1 MWNDST
7 KENNKAW
14 PGVAMTKVSGET
26 DVYCYTVPDDKFDMI
41 IFNGSGQT
49 DDLKYPGGNKLYDYA
64 TRTWRDYSADPV
76 PVISVSNEG
85 GSFKDSVNVSITVT
99 DATSAYYSIDGGSHI
114 TINGSVNLTIGA
126 NIAEGTSV
134 KLDISATN
142 SYGTVSKSCTYKKRS
157 TTGPATDGS
166 TAEAIS
172 GNYATN
178 PNNGYGKRKTITVDG
193 DKSDWDSSML
203 IAQGAANDDP
213 RVYAHWSMHE
223 IAIDD
228 YAMYAAWD
236 DTNLYI
242 MYEMANV
249 QDVVASGEDFP
260 LTQGNLWIYNLP
272 VFMYIFTGEGNITHG
287 TTAGGTLWDT
297 GTTVDANADHVI
309 AYSTNASNGPF
320 IYTANDDG
328 NLEPDV
334 LVKKGAASGINVK
347 WGSGKTLSGKLI
359 PVGGGK
365 DSIVTLNLL
374 KGQLDNAYAYQ
385 INHRDSSE
393 KAALLAGIPKER
405 ILEPKRTLDP
415 NMLRLNKEGY
425 LNGHTPFSAIVA
437 FSSVLTAYLN
447 GIGMVILSN
456 ESSASES
463 TVSEAEVNH
472 QYSKSYQFE
481 RDFFAYERDYLRC
494 GVRYFS
500 LLRPLTE
507 FQIARYFASCDTKYH
522 EIFRSCNAGAKQDK
536 WCGHCAKCLFVSVI
550 LSPFLPLAEIA
561 RLLGAD
567 MFNMADMEPVLQ
579 ELCGALPNKPF
590 ECVGSRKEV
599 NLSLCLAIERAAR
612 DGAELP
618 LLLKQYQASPLWK
631 EYAGQAAGFGQEWDP
646 QHNLPEDLAAL
657 VKRECVEAF
666 R

>member
-1 MWNDST
+1 MT
-7 KENNKAW
+7 FTELRQQYPEFIFRGIRKEYA
-14 PGVAMTKVSGET
+14 SGRLHLSYDFEIT
-26 DVYCYTVPDDKFDMI
+26 GLCSFAPTWEIPCAKPDF
-41 IFNGSGQT
+41 
-49 DDLKYPGGNKLYDYA
+49 
-64 TRTWRDYSADPV
+64 
-76 PVISVSNEG
+76 
-85 GSFKDSVNVSITVT
+85 
-99 DATSAYYSIDGGSHI
+99 
-114 TINGSVNLTIGA
+114 
-126 NIAEGTSV
+126 
-134 KLDISATN
+134 
-142 SYGTVSKSCTYKKRS
+142 
-157 TTGPATDGS
+157 
-166 TAEAIS
+166 
-172 GNYATN
+172 
-178 PNNGYGKRKTITVDG
+178 
-193 DKSDWDSSML
+193 
-203 IAQGAANDDP
+203 DDP
-213 RVYAHWSMHE
+213 ALSRLIFS
-223 IAIDD
+223 
-228 YAMYAAWD
+228 
-236 DTNLYI
+236 LG
-242 MYEMANV
+242 MAELV
-249 QDVVASGEDFP
+249 SYWKITCSPTVRLP
-260 LTQGNLWIYNLP
+260 LTMSKAQADWWKQLYFGGLGEFFYRNGIEAGFDSFMTIRCGENAAP
-272 VFMYIFTGEGNITHG
+272 VS
-287 TTAGGTLWDT
+287 
-297 GTTVDANADHVI
+297 DAAQ
-309 AYSTNASNGPF
+309 
-320 IYTANDDG
+320 
-328 NLEPDV
+328 
-334 LVKKGAASGINVK
+334 
-347 WGSGKTLSGKLI
+347 KTLSGKLI

-374 KGQLDNAYAYQ
+374 KDRLGDAYAYQ

-447 GIGMVILSN
+447 GIGTVILSN

-550 LSPFLPLAEIA
+550 LSPFLPLKEIA
-561 RLLGAD
+561 RLLGAP
-567 MFNMADMEPVLQ
+567 MFEMPEMEPVLQ

-599 NLSLCLAIERAAR
+599 NISLCLAIARAEKNG
-612 DGAELP
+612 DTLP
-618 LLLKQYQASPLWK
+618 LLLRNYKASPLYAQYQA
-631 EYAGQAAGFGQEWDP
+631 EAADFGQEWDA
-646 QHNLPEDLAAL
+646 QHNLPEELAAL